1 MIHVHVMLAPL
12 EVQEIKKNKYAP
24 NKTGRPIISTD
35 KANMIAIKT
44 VAGQPEEKVKLTAG
58 PDGMASCKFAD
69 GKVFVSD
76 VPNLMLADQLANVAP
91 GSRRQVMKVMKKPG
105 AKTVIKKPAT
115 SEEKKDCNL
124 SFNIH

>member
-1 MIHVHVMLAPL
+1 MKHVHVMLAPL
-12 EVQEIKKNKYAP
+12 EVQDVMKNKHAP
-24 NKTGRPIISTD
+24 NKSARAISTD
-35 KANMIAIKT
+35 KANMIATKT

-58 PDGMASCKFAD
+58 PGGMASCKFAD

-91 GSRRQVMKVMKKPG
+91 GSRRQVKTVMKKPG

-115 SEEKKDCNL
+115 SEEKEDCNL